1 MCIRDRIFCFHNS
14 STRSFIETAKLSALI
29 GTALLLYRSCGKKS
43 IPGCRKRNKE
53 CAQGYGSHTCAH
65 QRDFADTAHSKST
78 KSADRTV
85 SYGIFSSEN
94 SYLWTVAALTH
105 SRAERVACDNL
116 HLRASAHHWH
126 VSAFLCNRK
135 FLGIPYYTK
144 KAPSKGCF
152 LLSDNQRNRRA
163 WEDSNSRHL
172 GP

>member
-1 MCIRDRIFCFHNS
+1 M
-14 STRSFIETAKLSALI
+14 
-29 GTALLLYRSCGKKS
+29 TALLLYRSCGKKS

-78 KSADRTV
+78 KSAARTV

-116 HLRASAHHWH
+116 HLRTSAHHWH

-135 FLGIPYYTK
+135 FLEIPYYTK
-144 KAPSKGCF
+144 KHPQKDAFCSLTTREIDVREKIRTPDTLVRSQVLYPAELHTHTF
-152 LLSDNQRNRRA
+152 YS
-163 WEDSNSRHL
+163 
-172 GP
+172 